1 MLDGTESHKSETRIR
16 QLNRVYA
23 VLSAINQTIV
33 REQDPQ
39 QMLEAACRITVEQ
52 GGFPMAWI
60 GLRDEATGRVKI
72 RAHAGADA
80 DTLALVSS
88 LIEASPPAG
97 CVFTQYALE
106 LGEHGVCNAIE
117 TDSRSEPWRA
127 AALSRGYRALVS
139 FPVKLRDRTAGVF
152 NIYAAEA
159 GFFNDKEIRLLDEL
173 AMDIGF
179 ALEVARR
186 EQARRCAEAALKESE
201 ERYRTTL
208 DNIMEGC
215 QLIGFDWRY
224 LYLNGAAA
232 RHNRRANAEL
242 LGRKMTDAWPGI
254 EGTAV
259 FAMLRRCM
267 EERIALHEEIA
278 FDFSDGGKGWYDVRC
293 QAVPEGIFVLS
304 IDITERKLAEA
315 VARREKILSDA
326 VCDSVPGMLYLY
338 DRQGRFLRWNLEF
351 ERLSGYSADEISRMH
366 PLDFFAG
373 EERAL
378 LARKIDEVFEAGT
391 GSVEASF
398 VAKNGTATPYFFTG
412 RRIQLD
418 ATEYLVGMGID
429 ISARKRAEALFQTAM
444 DHALDAVITI
454 DERGAIQTV
463 NRATLK
469 MFGYALE
476 EVVGQNISMLMAPPY
491 KEQHDGY
498 LESYRRTGQAKIIG
512 FGREVDGARRKD
524 GSTFPIRLAVSEFNL
539 EGRRHFLGII
549 MDLSETRSLESQLR
563 QAQKM
568 EAFGQLAGGVAHD
581 FNNMLTVINGYSGLL
596 VSRLP
601 ENDPSRKLLLM
612 IKDAGERSAAL
623 TRQLLSFSRK
633 QIVSPELLDL
643 NKIVTNL
650 EKMLHRIIGEDVKL
664 STTLSAAPASV
675 RADPAQL
682 EQVLMNLAVNARDAM
697 PKGGKLA
704 ISTAHCE
711 LDAAYARSHPAVQ
724 PGAYVLLAVSDTG
737 SGMSPEVQRRIFEP
751 FFTTK
756 GAGKGTGLGL
766 AVVHGVVRQN
776 GGHIVVYSEPEIGT
790 VFKIYLPAAGEN
802 HGSHPASAVSQQP
815 VHGDETILVVEDEQA
830 VRELTRS
837 ILAEHGY
844 TVLDASN
851 GLEALRVAENHAGP
865 IHLLVTDVVMPG
877 LGGRELAERFLTLRP
892 AAKVLHLSG
901 YTDDAIV
908 RHGILQDTVNFLQ
921 KPFTAVTLTQKVRA
935 SLHPG

>member
-1 MLDGTESHKSETRIR
+1 MLDGTEGHKAEARIR

-33 REQDPQ
+33 REQEPQ
-39 QMLEAACRITVEQ
+39 RMLEAACRIAVDQ

-60 GLRDEATGRVKI
+60 GMVDEATGRLGV
-72 RAHAGADA
+72 RAHAGTDA
-80 DTLALVSS
+80 VTLALIGD
-88 LIEASPPAG
+88 LIEAAPPAG
-97 CVFTQYALE
+97 CAFTQYALE
-106 LGEHGVCNAIE
+106 LGEHGVCNDVAG
-117 TDSRSEPWRA
+117 DPRSEAWRA
-127 AALSRGYRALVS
+127 AALERGYRALVS
-139 FPVKLRDRTAGVF
+139 FPLKLRDRTAGVF

-159 GFFNDKEIRLLDEL
+159 GFFNEKEIRLLDEL

-179 ALEVARR
+179 ALEIAQREEARR
-186 EQARRCAEAALKESE
+186 KAEAALKESE

-224 LYLNGAAA
+224 LYLNEAAA
-232 RHNRRANAEL
+232 RHNRRPNAEL
-242 LGRKMTDAWPGI
+242 LGRKMTEMWPGI

-259 FAMLRRCM
+259 YAMLRRCM
-267 EERIALHEEIA
+267 EERVALHEEVA
-278 FDFSDGGKGWYDVRC
+278 FDFQDGTKGWYDVRC

-304 IDITERKLAEA
+304 IDVTE
-315 VARREKILSDA
+315 
-326 VCDSVPGMLYLY
+326 
-338 DRQGRFLRWNLEF
+338 
-351 ERLSGYSADEISRMH
+351 
-366 PLDFFAG
+366 
-373 EERAL
+373 
-378 LARKIDEVFEAGT
+378 
-391 GSVEASF
+391 
-398 VAKNGTATPYFFTG
+398 
-412 RRIQLD
+412 
-418 ATEYLVGMGID
+418 
-429 ISARKRAEALFQTAM
+429 RKRAEALFQTAM

-454 DERGAIQTV
+454 NERGIIQTV
-463 NRATLK
+463 NRATQK
-469 MFGYALE
+469 MFGYAAE
-476 EVVGQNISMLMAPPY
+476 EVIGRNVSMLMSPPY

-498 LESYRRTGQAKIIG
+498 LENYRRTGQAKIIG

-524 GSTFPIRLAVSEFNL
+524 GSTFPIRLAVSEFDL
-539 EGRRHFLGII
+539 DGRRHFLGII

-581 FNNMLTVINGYSGLL
+581 FNNMLTVINGYSALL
-596 VSRLP
+596 ASRMP

-650 EKMLHRIIGEDVKL
+650 EKMLRRIIGEDVKL
-664 STTLSAAPASV
+664 STVLSSAPASV

-682 EQVLMNLAVNARDAM
+682 EQVLVNLAVNARDAM
-697 PKGGKLA
+697 PKGGMLT

-711 LDAAYARSHPAVQ
+711 LDTAYARGHSGAQ
-724 PGAYVLLAVSDTG
+724 PGRYVLLAVSDTG
-737 SGMSPEVQRRIFEP
+737 SGMTPEVQRRIFEP

-766 AVVHGVVRQN
+766 AVVHGVVKQN
-776 GGHIVVYSEPEIGT
+776 GGHIDVYSELGVGS
-790 VFKIYLPAAGEN
+790 VFKIYVPCAGEP
-802 HGSHPASAVSQQP
+802 GGQHPVPLASQQP
-815 VHGDETILVVEDEQA
+815 VRGDETILVVEDQQD

-844 TVLDASN
+844 TVLDAPN
-851 GLEALRVAENHAGP
+851 GLEALRVAGNHAGP
-865 IHLLVTDVVMPG
+865 IHLLLTDVVMPG
-877 LGGRELAERFLTLRP
+877 LGGRELAERFQTLRP
-892 AAKVLHLSG
+892 AAKVMYLSG

-908 RHGILQDTVNFLQ
+908 RHGILQDTVIFLQ
-921 KPFTAVTLTQKVRA
+921 KPFTAVTLTQKVREA
-935 SLHPG
+935 LEKG